1 MNDNNIKKLVLL
13 LSMVQ
18 LITVNRYFK
27 VNNKTQVIN
36 RNLLDTRIEIDNNSE
51 YILSLKK

>member
-51 YILSLKK
+51 YVLSLKK